1 MISNDL
7 DMIIVISPKIEKEF
21 TILIPDEIDDNTHL
35 KILVQILDKN
45 NLKID
50 NYDTFFLITK
60 KEKTKKNKKNIYY
73 IKLKN
78 IDYDNIKPFF
88 SKTLNFKHSY
98 ISSSKT
104 IIFKS
109 TKDEY
114 LKILEIMKN
123 IDYFPKQ
130 LKLRMTIINT
140 NLDKLKERAFEL
152 KQTIMLT
159 DTYSYFFNLLAY
171 PFTVTSTLSKNK
183 SKNLNAF
190 IKFMNTNKFSNLVSS
205 PLITLYDNKITK
217 FDVVKNIPYQTSST
231 KTNSLTQIS
240 NISYSYKDVGYTV
253 PR

>member
-1 MISNDL
+1 
-7 DMIIVISPKIEKEF
+7 
-21 TILIPDEIDDNTHL
+21 
-35 KILVQILDKN
+35 
-45 NLKID
+45 
-50 NYDTFFLITK
+50 
-60 KEKTKKNKKNIYY
+60 
-73 IKLKN
+73 
-78 IDYDNIKPFF
+78 
-88 SKTLNFKHSY
+88 
-98 ISSSKT
+98 
-104 IIFKS
+104 
-109 TKDEY
+109 
-114 LKILEIMKN
+114 MKN

-240 NISYSYKDVGYTV
+240 NISYSYKDVGLKINVLPQIFKNKVYLNLEIISENILDKSSTPTISKVKIKQKILLNKGEIFVLTGINQNESYNTISIV
-253 PR
+253 PVLSKIPVLGYLFKTKKQSNINTNLSIILELVSSDQR